1 MRLEPVAAAR
11 VKCQGLG
18 MIDGS
23 SEGASPL
30 FCLQPCSLPPS
41 LPYWQRLTGAAA
53 TGGMLDPA
61 SQGREQK
68 LSGKSLITS
77 IQRVK
82 MTETERHKVALK
94 KPSLSTVRLGPKL
107 I

>member
-1 MRLEPVAAAR
+1 
-11 VKCQGLG
+11 

-41 LPYWQRLTGAAA
+41 PSYWQRLTGAAA
-53 TGGMLDPA
+53 KGGMLDPA
-61 SQGREQK
+61 SQGGEEK
-68 LSGKSLITS
+68 LNGNSLITS

-82 MTETERHKVALK
+82 MINPAH
-94 KPSLSTVRLGPKL
+94 SD
-107 I
+107 